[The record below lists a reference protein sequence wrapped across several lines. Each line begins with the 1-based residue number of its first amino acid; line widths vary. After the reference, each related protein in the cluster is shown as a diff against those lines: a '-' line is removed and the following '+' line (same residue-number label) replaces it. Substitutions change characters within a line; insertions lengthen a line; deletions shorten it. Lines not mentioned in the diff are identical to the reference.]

1 MAFRGY
7 SDNTLDAKNR
17 LTIPAKLRKPLADGV
32 VVALQRDANR
42 CIAIWCAA
50 EFGAY
55 VDGLLEGINPLSAD
69 YGKIERYFN
78 AYSAELDLD
87 AAGRVMVPAKLLEAA
102 GLGKEVAVI
111 GAGNRLEVWDRDAW
125 QQASTEILSTVK
137 EIGPGTSNGHTA

>member
-32 VVALQRDANR
+32 VVALQRDADQ

-50 EFGAY
+50 DFGAY
-55 VDGLLEGINPLSAD
+55 VDSLLEGMHPLAEA

-78 AYSAELDLD
+78 AYSAEVDLD

-111 GAGNRLEVWDRDAW
+111 GAGKRLEVWDREAW
-125 QQASTEILSTVK
+125 RSASEELLSTVK
-137 EIGPGTSNGHTA
+137 EIGPGSPSGHTS

>member
-32 VVALQRDANR
+32 VVALQRDAEQ

-50 EFGAY
+50 DFGAY
-55 VDGLLEGINPLSAD
+55 VDSLLEGMHPLAEA

-78 AYSAELDLD
+78 AYSAEVDLD

-102 GLGKEVAVI
+102 RLGKEVAVI

-125 QQASTEILSTVK
+125 RQASTEILSTVK